1 MSFNPYAPYGSLAES
16 TIRVVTYVWGRY
28 GADCEARQAALEQTL
43 EQTAPDLV
51 CLVEAWRQGDS
62 TQPGRVAARLG
73 LAHHR
78 FVGEWEQEDWVSG
91 IGLVSRW
98 PMTEP
103 RRRPLRAEDGSG
115 FGEAVHVAVA
125 GERGSI
131 QLFAVMLD
139 YPLDAS
145 GLRQHQ
151 VRQLVRFIAETVS
164 RRDLVVVCGDFN
176 AGPDSDEIRMLTG
189 RSAPAAPGW
198 CSTTPGRWQAMAL
211 PASPGPTA
219 IRWPPSASTPTGALT
234 TSFPHGHGAAG
245 SATRP
250 AVRCSA
256 SEHQGSSR
264 CPTIT
269 AKRPTFA
276 TELRAHAG
284 PHAAAMP
291 DPGAP
296 DPGAPG
302 RAGDPGRP
310 GDPGAR
316 GSAGGPWRVEARP
329 GDRPGRYPGARDRP
343 GRDRRGVGTG

>member
-1 MSFNPYAPYGSLAES
+1 MSFNPYAPYGLLASS
-16 TIRVVTYVWGRY
+16 TVRVVTWNVWGRY
-28 GADCEARQAALEQTL
+28 GANCEARQAALEQTL

-51 CLVEAWRQGDS
+51 CLVEAWHQGDS

-91 IGLVSRW
+91 IGFVSRW

-103 RRRPLRAEDGSG
+103 RRRPLRAQDGSG

-151 VRQLVRFIAETVS
+151 VRQLVQFIAETAS

-189 RSAPAAPGW
+189 RSAPAAPGMVFYDAW
-198 CSTTPGRWQAMAL
+198 EVAGDG
-211 PASPGPTA
+211 SPGFTWSNRNPLAA
-219 IRWPPSASTPTGALT
+219 IGLYPDRRFDYIFSAWPRRGGVGHPTGCSLL
-234 TSFPHGHGAAG
+234 G
-245 SATRP
+245 
-250 AVRCSA
+250 VR
-256 SEHQGSSR
+256 
-264 CPTIT
+264 
-269 AKRPTFA
+269 
-276 TELRAHAG
+276 
-284 PHAAAMP
+284 
-291 DPGAP
+291 
-296 DPGAPG
+296 APG
-302 RAGDPGRP
+302 EQQVSDHYGLAADL
-310 GDPGAR
+310 
-316 GSAGGPWRVEARP
+316 
-329 GDRPGRYPGARDRP
+329 RY
-343 GRDRRGVGTG
+343 

>member
-1 MSFNPYAPYGSLAES
+1 MSFNPYAPYGPLASS
-16 TIRVVTYVWGRY
+16 TIRVVTWNVWGRY

-51 CLVEAWRQGDS
+51 CLVEAWRQDDS

-91 IGLVSRW
+91 IGFVSRW

-151 VRQLVRFIAETVS
+151 VRQLVQFVAETAS

-189 RSAPAAPGW
+189 RSAPAAPGMVFYDAW
-198 CSTTPGRWQAMAL
+198 E
-211 PASPGPTA
+211 
-219 IRWPPSASTPTGALT
+219 
-234 TSFPHGHGAAG
+234 
-245 SATRP
+245 
-250 AVRCSA
+250 V
-256 SEHQGSSR
+256 
-264 CPTIT
+264 
-269 AKRPTFA
+269 
-276 TELRAHAG
+276 
-284 PHAAAMP
+284 
-291 DPGAP
+291 
-296 DPGAPG
+296 
-302 RAGDPGRP
+302 AGD
-310 GDPGAR
+310 
-316 GSAGGPWRVEARP
+316 GSAGFTWSNRNPLAAIGL
-329 GDRPGRYPGARDRP
+329 YP
-343 GRDRRGVGTG
+343 DRRFDYIFSAWPRRGGVGHPTGCSLLGVRAPEEQQVSDHYGLAADLRY

>member
-1 MSFNPYAPYGSLAES
+1 MSFDPYAPYGPLASS
-16 TIRVVTYVWGRY
+16 TIRVVTWNVWGRY
-28 GADCEARQAALEQTL
+28 GADREARQAALEQML

-62 TQPGRVAARLG
+62 TQPSRVAARLG

-91 IGLVSRW
+91 IGFVSRW

-151 VRQLVRFIAETVS
+151 VRQLVQFIAETAS

-189 RSAPAAPGW
+189 RSAPAAPGMVFYDAW
-198 CSTTPGRWQAMAL
+198 EVAGDG
-211 PASPGPTA
+211 SPGFTWSNRNPLAA
-219 IRWPPSASTPTGALT
+219 IGLYPDRRFDYIFSAWPRRGGVGHPTGCSLLGVRAPEEQQVSDHYGL
-234 TSFPHGHGAAG
+234 AAD
-245 SATRP
+245 
-250 AVRCSA
+250 
-256 SEHQGSSR
+256 
-264 CPTIT
+264 
-269 AKRPTFA
+269 
-276 TELRAHAG
+276 LR
-284 PHAAAMP
+284 
-291 DPGAP
+291 
-296 DPGAPG
+296 
-302 RAGDPGRP
+302 
-310 GDPGAR
+310 
-316 GSAGGPWRVEARP
+316 
-329 GDRPGRYPGARDRP
+329 Y
-343 GRDRRGVGTG
+343 

>member
-1 MSFNPYAPYGSLAES
+1 M
-16 TIRVVTYVWGRY
+16 VTWNVWGRY

-91 IGLVSRW
+91 IGFVSRW

-151 VRQLVRFIAETVS
+151 VRQLVRFIAETAS
-164 RRDLVVVCGDFN
+164 RRDPVVVCGDFN

-189 RSAPAAPGW
+189 RSAPAAPGMVFYDAW
-198 CSTTPGRWQAMAL
+198 E
-211 PASPGPTA
+211 
-219 IRWPPSASTPTGALT
+219 
-234 TSFPHGHGAAG
+234 
-245 SATRP
+245 
-250 AVRCSA
+250 V
-256 SEHQGSSR
+256 
-264 CPTIT
+264 
-269 AKRPTFA
+269 
-276 TELRAHAG
+276 
-284 PHAAAMP
+284 
-291 DPGAP
+291 
-296 DPGAPG
+296 
-302 RAGDPGRP
+302 AGD
-310 GDPGAR
+310 
-316 GSAGGPWRVEARP
+316 GSAGFTWSNRNPLAAIGL
-329 GDRPGRYPGARDRP
+329 YP
-343 GRDRRGVGTG
+343 DRRFDYIFSAWPRRGGVGHPTGCSLLGVRAPGEQQVSDHYGLAADLRY